1 MFHSN
6 KETDNADEVMLAETD
21 EISGE
26 AATELVNESLEMFEC
41 SPLKSFRTDRV
52 LSLGKRK
59 IEKVTSKFKSMS

>member
-6 KETDNADEVMLAETD
+6 KETDDADEVMLAEAD

-26 AATELVNESLEMFEC
+26 APTELVNESLEMFEC

-52 LSLGKRK
+52 LGLGKWK